1 MSSLFMSLPRKIM
14 YCPLETVVYKT
25 WCKFLKRL
33 FMVAIISSF
42 NYARN
47 TTSGISLLNN
57 NKFITTCAKI
67 LKLAIRL
74 HYQKLNWVSIFMNL
88 VELFCSNFMDT
99 YRIKIMICCIS
110 IFYWYP
116 TIWLFALSFDLSF
129 AICYA
134 QDFLTIWKKCWHLFL
149 WCLLA
154 AFSSLKYC
162 KS

>member
-1 MSSLFMSLPRKIM
+1 MGFQSMEQSVARLLEGNQVSLPGIFEVKELNDSMLDHIWFL
-14 YCPLETVVYKT
+14 YILVLINYESYNDCDPLN
-25 WCKFLKRL
+25 C
-33 FMVAIISSF
+33 S
-42 NYARN
+42 
-47 TTSGISLLNN
+47 
-57 NKFITTCAKI
+57 
-67 LKLAIRL
+67 
-74 HYQKLNWVSIFMNL
+74 NW
-88 VELFCSNFMDT
+88 SNFMDT